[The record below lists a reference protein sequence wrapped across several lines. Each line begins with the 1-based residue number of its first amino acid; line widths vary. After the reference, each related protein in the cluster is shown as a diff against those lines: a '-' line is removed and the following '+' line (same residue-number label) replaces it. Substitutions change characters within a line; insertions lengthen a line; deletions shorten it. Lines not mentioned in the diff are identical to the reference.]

1 MKTKVGFLSYKKK
14 NIDTGWELHKLS
26 FQNIIQRNEKSTY
39 QQPYCLWIIF
49 QFGAEI
55 GSCGDFVII
64 SRIVR
69 FWHFLFLKF
78 FETCLIFDIVAFH
91 FYFNDYL
98 KRFRHKWH
106 NILEKMWIFIK
117 PGRRFGNPSV
127 GKKMKKKAKKLTTT
141 PIHHAPTHCGSEEV
155 KSILIYKNLRLLA
168 E

>member
-14 NIDTGWELHKLS
+14 EYWYGMGDAQTVISKYHTKKREINIPVAILPLEYLS
-26 FQNIIQRNEKSTY
+26 VWCRNRVLWWLRHHFQNCALLTLSVFEV
-39 QQPYCLWIIF
+39 LWN
-49 QFGAEI
+49 
-55 GSCGDFVII
+55 
-64 SRIVR
+64 
-69 FWHFLFLKF
+69 L
-78 FETCLIFDIVAFH
+78 LIFDIIAFH

-98 KRFRHKWH
+98 KRFRHKWR

-155 KSILIYKNLRLLA
+155 KSILI
-168 E
+168 